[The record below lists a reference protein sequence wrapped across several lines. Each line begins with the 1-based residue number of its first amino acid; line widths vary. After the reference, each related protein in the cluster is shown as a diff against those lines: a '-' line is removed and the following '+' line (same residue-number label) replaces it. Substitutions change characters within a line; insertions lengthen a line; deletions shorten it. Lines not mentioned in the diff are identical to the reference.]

1 MTCPDGNGGSFTTKG
16 TKTVYW
22 LDTVNVADGAVPQV
36 SADGLT
42 AAGTA
47 DDGNMVYTW
56 SFTSTPGQ

>member
-1 MTCPDGNGGSFTTKG
+1 M
-16 TKTVYW
+16 YW
-22 LDTVNVADGAVPQV
+22 LNTNDAAGTVPQV

-42 AAGTA
+42 AVGTA